1 MDSWLHVPA
10 MVKWPHCFWTLDDSA
25 YSGGEHRVE
34 QNCSLN
40 GDQKEEWTKFPM
52 CLSVFP
58 QTPNSTILEMSLS
71 NQGLLGHI
79 PDPNYIRGK

>member
-58 QTPNSTILEMSLS
+58 QTPNSTIRETSLS